1 MYVALHFCFSLSFA
15 ISPSF
20 LCRYPGYPQCLMPM
34 VSMGWFIFRHVLFP
48 FQWKSTTDSDPSQI
62 HHRDIHGKSC
72 YSIGRVVPIFPSHPH
87 RVRRQR
93 LSCPTLLSITI
104 LMGLSRGIT
113 VHCGNSFTNE
123 RHKSIQHPHSPK
135 IRRVKL
141 NKTQKELQQAQWK
154 QNEHMA
160 CMYPLLLLVVL
171 TQLSPSAVLSFQ
183 ERQDFYLSENDLS

>member
-1 MYVALHFCFSLSFA
+1 M
-15 ISPSF
+15 
-20 LCRYPGYPQCLMPM
+20 
-34 VSMGWFIFRHVLFP
+34 
-48 FQWKSTTDSDPSQI
+48 
-62 HHRDIHGKSC
+62 
-72 YSIGRVVPIFPSHPH
+72 PIFPSHPH
-87 RVRRQR
+87 RVRQQR

-104 LMGLSRGIT
+104 LMGLSHGIT

-141 NKTQKELQQAQWK
+141 NKTQKELQQAQQK

-160 CMYPLLLLVVL
+160 CTYPLLLLVVL

-183 ERQDFYLSENDLS
+183 ERQDFYLSENDFNMELAGGDDVRTSNNTAVLSTVTGQSIASSSSDEPSRVPVV